1 MMAPEHWERVSALY
15 HALEALP
22 MADRRAYL
30 LQHCDGEP
38 AILEEV
44 ESLLAAHDAAGTFLE
59 RDEPDGT
66 DEGGSGAQPIV
77 PPGTRLGAFEILSWI
92 GAGGMGQVYRAR
104 DTRLDRLV
112 ALKLLAPD
120 LHADPRLLARFE
132 QEARALSRLTHPH
145 ICVLLDVGRCT
156 MPDGTDQPFLV
167 MELVEG
173 DTLAACLTSGRL
185 PLDQALE
192 YGVQIAEAL
201 AAAHAHGIVH
211 RDLKPANIMLT
222 RAGVKLL
229 DFGLAGMRSPA
240 ARARGDALVGDG
252 GRVDTRPIAGTP
264 PYMAPEQIRGEAT
277 DARADLFALG
287 AVLYEM
293 LTGARAFAADSHA
306 AAVDMI
312 LAGEPPPFP
321 TTNPPIPPVV
331 ARLVRTCLTGHPD
344 NRPQDAQHVALVL
357 RVVLEQRRD
366 GGITAA
372 TAPRQPSGW
381 LARTAALLAAFVLL
395 GFLVAPLLTRGSAV
409 GRLDAV
415 PSRLLFEASPMT
427 AGQVWS
433 PHVSPDGRM
442 IAFIGTPTGVGSGFF
457 LGRLDSG
464 EVRPLTT
471 SREIEAGCW
480 GAAWSA
486 DGRTLLY
493 FSGGLLR
500 AADVATGAE
509 TTLAVSPVPRP
520 AMQAGVARSRDGT
533 VLVGGPRLQ
542 RWSAREPEL
551 GDMYASPDDVL
562 LQVWPSFLPSGR
574 EFLFAQ
580 ASSNPAR
587 QGIYLGSLDS
597 PEVVRVLPVF
607 SNAVVSTSG
616 HLVFGRDGALLAQP
630 FDPTRRAVTG
640 EALLVTANVASDN
653 GYSHFALGPHDTL
666 VYVPPASER
675 GELVWYDRTGA
686 VVGTLGP
693 TVDYRQ
699 FVLSPDGRR
708 LAVEQD
714 KLSRPDGPGILILD
728 VTRTAAEIV
737 ENPPSGPG
745 EHVAFDT
752 GVDPVW
758 APDSRRIA
766 FTRVSDG
773 EINLYMSALDASA
786 PAVRIADLPGMQW
799 AEQWTTDD
807 RILYVQSDS
816 AGRVS
821 IWSVALDG
829 DRSPVALVTLPFEH
843 DEPQLSPEGRW
854 LAYVSN
860 QSGRAEVYVQ
870 PPDDL
875 SRRWRVSEGGGGQP
889 KWRADGRELFHITL
903 DGTLMVS
910 AVGPDGPGP
919 ARPLFRTPLTPD
931 PRLDQYA
938 VAPGGQR
945 FLVLVP
951 RPDTTP
957 ARFTVLGH
965 WPALL
970 GSDARI
976 GDR

>member
-1 MMAPEHWERVSALY
+1 
-15 HALEALP
+15 
-22 MADRRAYL
+22 
-30 LQHCDGEP
+30 
-38 AILEEV
+38 
-44 ESLLAAHDAAGTFLE
+44 
-59 RDEPDGT
+59 
-66 DEGGSGAQPIV
+66 V

-145 ICVLLDVGRCT
+145 ICVLLDVGRGT

-173 DTLAACLTSGRL
+173 DTLAACLTGGRL

-192 YGVQIAEAL
+192 AGIQIAEAL

-229 DFGLAGMRSPA
+229 DFGLAGIRSPA

-264 PYMAPEQIRGEAT
+264 PYMAPEQIRGDAT
-277 DARADLFALG
+277 DARTDLFALG

-293 LTGARAFAADSHA
+293 LTGCPRVRRRLPRRGCRHDSRGRA
-306 AAVDMI
+306 AAIPGDRSPDSTCRCP
-312 LAGEPPPFP
+312 AGADVSRQDIR
-321 TTNPPIPPVV
+321 TI
-331 ARLVRTCLTGHPD
+331 ARRTRSTWRSCSGSSWNSAGT
-344 NRPQDAQHVALVL
+344 AV
-357 RVVLEQRRD
+357 
-366 GGITAA
+366 TAA

-551 GDMYASPDDVL
+551 GDMYASPDDVAAPGL
-562 LQVWPSFLPSGR
+562 
-574 EFLFAQ
+574 A
-580 ASSNPAR
+580 
-587 QGIYLGSLDS
+587 
-597 PEVVRVLPVF
+597 VLPAEWPGVPVR
-607 SNAVVSTSG
+607 SGLEQSGSTG
-616 HLVFGRDGALLAQP
+616 HLSRIARFARGRTRAARLLE
-630 FDPTRRAVTG
+630 RR
-640 EALLVTANVASDN
+640 
-653 GYSHFALGPHDTL
+653 
-666 VYVPPASER
+666 
-675 GELVWYDRTGA
+675 
-686 VVGTLGP
+686 
-693 TVDYRQ
+693 
-699 FVLSPDGRR
+699 
-708 LAVEQD
+708 
-714 KLSRPDGPGILILD
+714 
-728 VTRTAAEIV
+728 
-737 ENPPSGPG
+737 
-745 EHVAFDT
+745 
-752 GVDPVW
+752 GVD
-758 APDSRRIA
+758 
-766 FTRVSDG
+766 
-773 EINLYMSALDASA
+773 L
-786 PAVRIADLPGMQW
+786 
-799 AEQWTTDD
+799 
-807 RILYVQSDS
+807 
-816 AGRVS
+816 
-821 IWSVALDG
+821 
-829 DRSPVALVTLPFEH
+829 RSP
-843 DEPQLSPEGRW
+843 
-854 LAYVSN
+854 
-860 QSGRAEVYVQ
+860 
-870 PPDDL
+870 
-875 SRRWRVSEGGGGQP
+875 RV
-889 KWRADGRELFHITL
+889 
-903 DGTLMVS
+903 
-910 AVGPDGPGP
+910 
-919 ARPLFRTPLTPD
+919 RP
-931 PRLDQYA
+931 
-938 VAPGGQR
+938 
-945 FLVLVP
+945 
-951 RPDTTP
+951 
-957 ARFTVLGH
+957 
-965 WPALL
+965 
-970 GSDARI
+970 
-976 GDR
+976 